1 MEESVGNFETQN
13 KSKKAFNSEQLW
25 AFASLKV
32 FLTKHGL
39 SKLFFTLSPVK
50 AYIENTPP
58 RSLLQSIYVIIS
70 FDNPH
75 LVVSSLL
82 EFIT

>member
-25 AFASLKV
+25 AFTSWKF

-39 SKLFFTLSPVK
+39 SKLFFTLPSVK
-50 AYIENTPP
+50 TYIENTPQDP
-58 RSLLQSIYVIIS
+58 YFSPYM
-70 FDNPH
+70 
-75 LVVSSLL
+75 
-82 EFIT
+82 